1 MYSRQLRVALLTQV
15 HHSALCYSPT
25 ARLDSCRFF
34 RNYQSPQQ
42 ITQDI
47 TIIDALR
54 ATWAAPGI
62 LPSIS
67 IGPRERGQMVMSAGI
82 RFANPIRE
90 AIKEAYHIF
99 GAESRVSYLLSL
111 GSGFRGFIA
120 VDDGGEIT
128 GGSSMDCERVAR
140 DVKQSL
146 GKLKVYYRLSV
157 ERGLEG
163 WDSFQGGF
171 GAMKSHVDEYLGR
184 DEPSDDMDRCIEA
197 SFVDGRVSL
206 EQICELAVFEMPFLT
221 LGRWFQAARNSIDTR
236 TATSLGVLCHAQE
249 TNGGNHQWVDQ

>member
-62 LPSIS
+62 LPSIP
-67 IGPRERGQMVMSAGI
+67 IGPKGREQMVMSAGT

-90 AIKEAYHIF
+90 VIKEAYHIF
-99 GAESRVSYLLSL
+99 GAESQISYILGL

-120 VDDGGEIT
+120 VDDGGKIT

-140 DVKQSL
+140 DIKRSL
-146 GKLKVYYRLSV
+146 AKLKVYYRLSV
-157 ERGLEG
+157 DRGLEG
-163 WDSFQGGF
+163 WESFQGGF

-184 DEPSDDMDRCIEA
+184 DEISRTMDQCIA
-197 SFVDGRVSL
+197 TTFMDGRVSL
-206 EQICELAVFEMPFLT
+206 KQICELMVLELPLLT
-221 LGRWFQAARNSIDTR
+221 LGRWFQATRNSIDTR
-236 TATSLGVLCHAQE
+236 TTTSLRILCHAQE
-249 TNGGNHQWVDQ
+249 TNGDNHQ